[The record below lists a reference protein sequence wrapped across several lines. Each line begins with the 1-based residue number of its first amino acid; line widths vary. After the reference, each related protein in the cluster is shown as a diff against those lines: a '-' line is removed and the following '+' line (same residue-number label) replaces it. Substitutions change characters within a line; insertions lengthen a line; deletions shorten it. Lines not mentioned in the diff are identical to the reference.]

1 MICTP
6 VNVCKS
12 TESVIIVCKKQ
23 SIIYSLSQISKHS
36 LCSHSVLLPTFLN
49 ELTQRTNRKRYV
61 RTCSNVYTG
70 NLSDR
75 NFKIGKCITGNAFC
89 KIYSTEAKVGI
100 SIKVVESQIT
110 WEKMRHSF
118 TSIFLTNQLQ
128 KESLI
133 KEYQQYISCRG
144 FSYRQNKQLRLLI
157 DLLINLMLLSY
168 SLQTFLKM
176 ANTSFNISDL
186 VNQNGE
192 TVPLHSEHDK
202 LIDYT
207 IMCLAVLAV
216 IVNSSLLFSMC
227 KNNTIKNRIFIAA
240 YAIGTGTTGLAF
252 VIGYYYRII
261 NHDVRFHTTS
271 LRICMTKTP
280 HISLYVVG
288 DTLMAISIL
297 CMSVERLLSVHLA
310 MHFRHL
316 NSKIHLLLIVTTFL
330 WPTIQLLAVWF
341 SIADPEHWNSKVPAV
356 CFLRTTV
363 PKRTYAVHNF
373 ISCISGAVSV
383 VFLIT
388 AVLCLHYRKAEIAS
402 VRSVQFSSLSP

>member
-1 MICTP
+1 M
-6 VNVCKS
+6 S
-12 TESVIIVCKKQ
+12 G
-23 SIIYSLSQISKHS
+23 
-36 LCSHSVLLPTFLN
+36 
-49 ELTQRTNRKRYV
+49 R
-61 RTCSNVYTG
+61 
-70 NLSDR
+70 
-75 NFKIGKCITGNAFC
+75 
-89 KIYSTEAKVGI
+89 
-100 SIKVVESQIT
+100 VVT
-110 WEKMRHSF
+110 
-118 TSIFLTNQLQ
+118 
-128 KESLI
+128 
-133 KEYQQYISCRG
+133 
-144 FSYRQNKQLRLLI
+144 
-157 DLLINLMLLSY
+157 
-168 SLQTFLKM
+168 M

-363 PKRTYAVHNF
+363 PKRTKPDVRKLF
-373 ISCISGAVSV
+373 IATLAGYGCARDP
-383 VFLIT
+383 L
-388 AVLCLHYRKAEIAS
+388 
-402 VRSVQFSSLSP
+402 SS